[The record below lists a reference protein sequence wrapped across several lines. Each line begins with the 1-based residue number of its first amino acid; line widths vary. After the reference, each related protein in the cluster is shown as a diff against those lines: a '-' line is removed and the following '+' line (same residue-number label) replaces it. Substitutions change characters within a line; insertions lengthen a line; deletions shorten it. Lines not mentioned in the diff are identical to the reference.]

1 MRQSPRLRPGFFF
14 AQKVDLWVVLI
25 IYDEI
30 STSKDKSREQYGII
44 LSIYTLDTD
53 RSRPIGAE
61 QMSIKISKL
70 VQASIMKIDP
80 VHADP
85 ALVREVELAREKA
98 WHDAY
103 LHGRIIN

>member
-1 MRQSPRLRPGFFF
+1 MTKSVHR
-14 AQKVDLWVVLI
+14 ATHLI
-25 IYDEI
+25 
-30 STSKDKSREQYGII
+30 EQFGII
-44 LSIYTLDTD
+44 LSVNALDTD
-53 RSRPIGAE
+53 RSRPLGVE
-61 QMSIKISKL
+61 QMSINISKL
-70 VQASIMKIDP
+70 LQASIMKIDP

>member
-1 MRQSPRLRPGFFF
+1 M
-14 AQKVDLWVVLI
+14 
-25 IYDEI
+25 
-30 STSKDKSREQYGII
+30 
-44 LSIYTLDTD
+44 DTN
-53 RSRPIGAE
+53 RSRPIGVE

-70 VQASIMKIDP
+70 FQGSIMKIAS

-103 LHGRIIN
+103 LHGGIIN